1 MQRKRLVSLLSMV
14 PILAAL
20 CLAAYKFGPSPD
32 RATRP
37 APTGPVASAA
47 PAPPEPESRGTTQL
61 FELFGMHQTA
71 VGRGKV
77 AVTPGEYVDSVEAM
91 YRQRGYRKVEPLQ
104 EPVDAK
110 VQQKRKRISRTAE
123 PLAKFFQRSD
133 EGGVITILATGE
145 DADYSSKEIANEPYT
160 FSTLVIPVASGGSEW
175 ATYRL
180 GLDSTKVAQ
189 LERLEHDDFPGFDPA
204 NVPRPTGLQRIYAY
218 SSGSAS
224 IAIYKS
230 RQMSDVALLSHYFQQ
245 MPKHG
250 WRLDDAA
257 TAAANKMVPGVICF
271 TQGARSCLIWV
282 TPGKDKTTANVT
294 ISSH

>member
-1 MQRKRLVSLLSMV
+1 MV
-14 PILAAL
+14 PVLAAL

-32 RATRP
+32 RATEP
-37 APTGPVASAA
+37 EPTEPVASAA
-47 PAPPEPESRGTTQL
+47 PVPVPASAETEPRGNTQL
-61 FELFGMHQTA
+61 LALFGINQTA
-71 VGRGKV
+71 VGKGKV
-77 AVTPGEYVDSVEAM
+77 AVTPGEYVDSLEAM

-104 EPVDAK
+104 EPADEK
-110 VQQKRKRISRTAE
+110 VVQKRKRTSRMEE
-123 PLAKFFQRSD
+123 PRKFFQRSD
-133 EGGVITILATGE
+133 EGGVITISATGE
-145 DADYSSKEIANEPYT
+145 DADHSSNEIANEPYT
-160 FSTLVIPVASGGSEW
+160 FSTMVVPVASGGSEW

-180 GLDSTKVAQ
+180 GLDPGKLAQ

-204 NVPRPTGLQRIYAY
+204 NVPRPPGLQRIYAY

-230 RQMSDVALLSHYFQQ
+230 KEMSDLALLSLYFQQ

-282 TPGKDKTTANVT
+282 TPGQDKTTANVT